1 MSSPLSLK
9 SFGGSHI
16 IFAAPC
22 TSSVP
27 PTLTSPFLALISLPC
42 QWTESPNLQIIIW
55 NTLHW
60 HALPWAHTT
69 IIIFYINCCIH
80 HLRCYKTISSS
91 FSRAYFKRLELLLA
105 APQATLTLSFLN
117 TDAWTNCEML
127 EMIIYKQ
134 SSRRWRFD
142 CNIHFMNVYS
152 QKFHANRNIANN
164 IKFKID
170 ESSGV

>member
-152 QKFHANRNIANN
+152 QKFPTNRNIANN

-170 ESSGV
+170 